1 MCAHCASTGGRGASS
16 DGHKALEGALWWE
29 RGWAT
34 AHELAPLLGLH
45 SSTIRRKLD
54 TGALPELPR
63 ASEARGC
70 DRRIPASA
78 VYELCP
84 DLYQHHALPQR

>member
-1 MCAHCASTGGRGASS
+1 MQAHARQRRAP
-16 DGHKALEGALWWE
+16 WWE

-34 AHELAPLLGLH
+34 ARELGALLARD
-45 SSTIRRKLD
+45 SKTVRRWLD
-54 TGALPELPR
+54 QGRLPELPR

-84 DLYQHHALPQR
+84 DLYQRYALGSGR